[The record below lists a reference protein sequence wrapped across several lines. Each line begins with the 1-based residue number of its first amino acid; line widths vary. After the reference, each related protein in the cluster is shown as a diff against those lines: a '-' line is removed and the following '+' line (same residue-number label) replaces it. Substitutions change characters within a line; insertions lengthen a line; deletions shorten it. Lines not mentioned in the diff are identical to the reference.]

1 MNDTVILATSREAM
15 TKKLELLYRAAKGID
30 MAIHPTKS
38 QFMTVNVADHIP
50 FEIENVKI
58 SYTSTYTYLGS
69 IIEDAPIRDQVK
81 THIDSKRGH
90 IRKFSSFLRKN
101 AEAPFKVKKVVL
113 ESVMKGSIL
122 YGCES
127 WLCEDMQLVN
137 QVTAAAQ
144 KQLLG
149 VRTQTCTDLAQLEL
163 SSGSAKS
170 QVQDRQTRFLKKVV
184 MRDYFNQSPVCRA
197 IELAQTAGSPAGRY
211 LQSLL
216 RGTSRP
222 IEKDL
227 ERVKARVRQ
236 SASSRRVTYRL
247 FNPEQNIHRIY
258 GDATVPES
266 DRVAFTRLRLGSH
279 FLKIETGRWARI
291 ERERRLCACG
301 QIQTE
306 QHILLNCPF
315 TLTIRARYSQLSFT
329 NLRVLMAADNVA
341 DLAKYCRQALQKVYE
356 RNA

>member
-1 MNDTVILATSREAM
+1 
-15 TKKLELLYRAAKGID
+15 
-30 MAIHPTKS
+30 
-38 QFMTVNVADHIP
+38 
-50 FEIENVKI
+50 
-58 SYTSTYTYLGS
+58 
-69 IIEDAPIRDQVK
+69 
-81 THIDSKRGH
+81 
-90 IRKFSSFLRKN
+90 
-101 AEAPFKVKKVVL
+101 
-113 ESVMKGSIL
+113 MKGSIL

-127 WLCEDMQLVN
+127 WLCEDMQLLN

-149 VRTQTCTDLAQLEL
+149 VRTQTCTDLVQLEL

-184 MRDYFNQSPVCRA
+184 MRDDFNQSPVCRA

-222 IEKDL
+222 IKKDL
-227 ERVKARVRQ
+227 DRVKAKVRQ
-236 SASSRRVTYRL
+236 SPSSRRKTYSL
-247 FNPEQNIHRIY
+247 FNPEQNIHGIY

-266 DRVAFTRLRLGSH
+266 DRAAFTRLRLGSR
-279 FLKIETGRWARI
+279 FLKIETGRWVRI
-291 ERERRLCACG
+291 ERQRRLCACG

-315 TLTIRARYSQLSFT
+315 TLTLRARYSQFSFT
-329 NLRVLMAADNVA
+329 NLRARLLYYKVCSVGKSDRRRYVTQGSPLRPSEWGFKIGCFPNI
-341 DLAKYCRQALQKVYE
+341 YCDFCTFSCFSPDTEDRIFQ
-356 RNA
+356 